1 MAADVD
7 VLVVGA
13 GVIGLASA
21 VEAARRGL
29 SVRVVERRAPGAGA
43 TPIAA
48 GILSPSDPREWRGER
63 GRLNRSAMEAWAG
76 FAAELA
82 ETSGTDPGL
91 RRPGSLRVA
100 RYERDFEWLDA
111 AHDGLRAF
119 GHEHERLDAAG
130 VMRVEPGLRDAVA
143 GVFAPGDAHVDTQA
157 LIAALE
163 AAARAAGVLVSSG
176 VEPTALHAGAAV
188 DGVVLGDGTHQAAG
202 KVVLATGAWSGT
214 SAWLSP
220 ELRPPVRPVF
230 GEMLLLAGEPA
241 CRHVVRTP
249 GGSIV
254 PRDDG
259 RHWVGVTY
267 RDEGFADAP
276 TAAGVHEILDR
287 VLPLLPALGRLRVE
301 RVAGGLRPI
310 GDASLPFVGPSPLPG
325 LIWATGH
332 GREGI
337 IQAPVAAR
345 TVADLAAR

>member
-13 GVIGLASA
+13 GAIGLASA
-21 VEAARRGL
+21 WRAAQRGL
-29 SVRVVERRAPGAGA
+29 SVRVLERSRPGAGA
-43 TPIAA
+43 TPVAA
-48 GILSPSDPREWRGER
+48 GILSPSDPREWGGER
-63 GRLNRSAMEAWAG
+63 GRLNRAAMAAWEG

-82 ETSGTDPGL
+82 EASGADPGL

-111 AHDGLRAF
+111 AERGLRAF
-119 GHEHERLDAAG
+119 GLEHERVDAAG
-130 VMRVEPGLRDAVA
+130 VLEVEPGVRDAVA
-143 GVFAPGDAHVDTQA
+143 GVHAPGDAHVDTEA
-157 LIAALE
+157 LVAAL
-163 AAARAAGVLVSSG
+163 AAAATAAGAEISSG
-176 VEPTALHAGAAV
+176 VEPTALHIGSAV
-188 DGVVLGDGTHQAAG
+188 EGVALSDGGRQAAHA
-202 KVVLATGAWSGT
+202 VVLATGAWSGT
-214 SAWLSP
+214 VPWLPP

-230 GEMLLLAGEPA
+230 GEMVVLSGEPA

-254 PRDDG
+254 PRDGG

-267 RDEGFADAP
+267 RDAGFADAP
-276 TAAGVHEILDR
+276 TADGVREILDR

-301 RVAGGLRPI
+301 GVASGLRPI
-310 GDASLPFVGPSPLPG
+310 AAAELPYVGPSPAPG

-337 IQAPVAAR
+337 MQVPVAAQ
-345 TVADLAAR
+345 TVAALVAT